1 MPTHQ
6 IQFSHFWICFTLAA
20 GNDFCN
26 IDSKGGCSASDPSD
40 TCAPVDTQVPSSV
53 PSKDPTPA
61 PTYAAAPLFD
71 ITLVSCV
78 FTPATTD
85 VGDITCSFSAFG
97 GEDHTIT
104 SAVYA
109 IDCAGSA
116 PTGVE
121 QDGNPTPTLLNGDG
135 TTQEEST
142 YSVTISLAN
151 SAVSAGAQPI
161 NFCLKVEVKDSNG
174 DVYDWIGQK
183 ITLGVDIDGEFSTGS
198 DLTTTTFD
206 GNTDFNDIG
215 TTTFSVTAFRC
226 DNTGDAFPEDTIL
239 ELGENFYLCVE
250 GDQDAVIINDI
261 ESLDATKTGVTD
273 LALIDG
279 ATPNS
284 NTFVYGKETGK
295 VVVAT
300 RLPATFFEADGDVTL
315 EGTADIVTGGGT
327 RKLAQVRI
335 MQESPQSAD
344 FSMIVEVESS
354 SAASLSTFGVA
365 AVFGLVAALVL

>member
-1 MPTHQ
+1 M
-6 IQFSHFWICFTLAA
+6 
-20 GNDFCN
+20 
-26 IDSKGGCSASDPSD
+26 
-40 TCAPVDTQVPSSV
+40 
-53 PSKDPTPA
+53 
-61 PTYAAAPLFD
+61 
-71 ITLVSCV
+71 VSCV

-109 IDCAGSA
+109 SDCAGSA

-135 TTQEEST
+135 TAQEEST

-161 NFCLKVEVKDSNG
+161 NFCLKVEVKDSNR

-183 ITLGVDIDGEFSTGS
+183 ITLGVDLDGEFSTGS
-198 DLTTTTFD
+198 DLTTTAFD
-206 GNTDFNDIG
+206 GITAINDIG
-215 TTTFSVTAFRC
+215 TVTFGVTAYRC
-226 DNTGDAFPEDTIL
+226 DETGETSSDSIL
-239 ELGENFYLCVE
+239 ELGENFFLCVE
-250 GDQDAVIINDI
+250 GVQDAVIINDI
-261 ESLDATKTGVTD
+261 DSLDATKTGVTD

-284 NTFVYGKETGK
+284 NTFVYGKQSEK

-300 RLPATFFEADGDVTL
+300 RLPATFFEDDEVVTL
-315 EGTADIVTGGGT
+315 VGTAVIVTGGGI

-344 FSMIVEVESS
+344 FSMTVEVESS
-354 SAASLSTFGVA
+354 SAASLSAFGVA
-365 AVFGLVAALVL
+365 AAFGLVATLVL